1 MTTASACSSAT
12 AGPAPDD
19 PVESHRR
26 LERTA
31 RWLGLAGVLP
41 FVAGTV
47 GVWMFRH
54 PFDAW
59 ALEAQMT
66 YGAIIL
72 SFLGAVHWGLALRM
86 PYGVPRLLLV
96 WGVVP
101 SLVGWVALAFGPPL
115 QHGVMMLGFLA
126 AFLADRRVVLSGL
139 APAWYLR
146 LRMMLT
152 TLVVVSLAGAG
163 LRYIVYPLVDAF
175 SLVPASTTGIPV

>member
-1 MTTASACSSAT
+1 MSPASASPLHGT
-12 AGPAPDD
+12 PAPDV
-19 PVESHRR
+19 VESHRR

-31 RWLGLAGVLP
+31 RWLGLAGVIP
-41 FVAGTV
+41 FAAGTF

-54 PFDAW
+54 PFDGH
-59 ALEAQMT
+59 ALHAQMT

-86 PYGVPRLLLV
+86 PYGVPRLMLV

-101 SLVGWVALAFGPPL
+101 SLVGWTALAFGPPL
-115 QHGVMMLGFLA
+115 QHAIMMLGFLA

-139 APAWYLR
+139 APAWYGH
-146 LRMMLT
+146 LRMILT
-152 TLVVVSLAGAG
+152 TLVVLTLAASG

-175 SLVPASTTGIPV
+175 TVVPASASGGGIPV